1 MSWARGEK
9 STRLE
14 SKVNLALPVSIHGGC
29 WILTQTVLGS
39 EVLVTRDPENVKAIY
54 ATHASSFEIGA
65 SRYVSGTIASAR
77 YPLPSRKTYL
87 AGPSL
92 FARYVI
98 QDLAEKKHG

>member
-1 MSWARGEK
+1 MEK

-14 SKVNLALPVSIHGGC
+14 SKVNLALPVLTQGGC

-54 ATHASSFEIGA
+54 ATNASSFEIGA

-77 YPLPSRKTYL
+77 YSFSSCKTHL
-87 AGPSL
+87 AGLSL
-92 FARYVI
+92 FARF
-98 QDLAEKKHG
+98 